1 MKMQA
6 FFTIKQ
12 KTVANGNTV
21 SSELEDGNDYCD
33 SSSDDPS
40 VPLLGR
46 GKAEQT
52 GVANHVPKTTVP
64 FSSLHTHACI
74 LSV

>member
-1 MKMQA
+1 MQA

-12 KTVANGNTV
+12 KTIANGNTV

-33 SSSDDPS
+33 TSSDDPS
-40 VPLLGR
+40 LPLLGQ

-52 GVANHVPKTTVP
+52 GVAKSVTKASLPCS
-64 FSSLHTHACI
+64 FLHTHTHTPS
-74 LSV
+74 L

>member
-1 MKMQA
+1 MAMQA

-40 VPLLGR
+40 VPLLGQ

-52 GVANHVPKTTVP
+52 GVAAPAP
-64 FSSLHTHACI
+64 WSLSPLPCPAHAHS
-74 LSV
+74 L